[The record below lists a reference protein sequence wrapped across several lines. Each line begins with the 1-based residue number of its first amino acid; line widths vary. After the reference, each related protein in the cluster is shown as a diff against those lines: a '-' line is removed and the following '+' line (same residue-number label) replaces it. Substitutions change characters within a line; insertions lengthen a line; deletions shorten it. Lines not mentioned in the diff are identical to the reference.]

1 MRRCRPIARPRGVR
15 LQGAR
20 LWAPARKRGAIAKK
34 GSTTLSTKAARDN
47 PNLLFVLM
55 SFSMVWLGLV
65 LGNINIFR
73 GDKLF
78 FHFFENFFERPG
90 RAICLCLV
98 RSGRFRSRLRAGLRI
113 FVCASKCVSV
123 RSLACARMTKNRP
136 TGTYPG
142 RQVSRIFYISTPHP
156 HSGLRPAAF
165 SSVAD
170 YLRAGMC
177 RLTVTL

>member
-1 MRRCRPIARPRGVR
+1 MRERPSREMRRCRPIA
-15 LQGAR
+15 A
-20 LWAPARKRGAIAKK
+20 APGFAPVGFAPVGPCAKTRAIAKK
-34 GSTTLSTKAARDN
+34 GSTTLNTKAARDN
-47 PNLLFVLM
+47 PDLLFVLM

-98 RSGRFRSRLRAGLRI
+98 RSGRFRSRLRAGLRV

-123 RSLACARMTKNRP
+123 RSFACARMTKNRP
-136 TGTYPG
+136 RGTYPG
-142 RQVSRIFYISTPHP
+142 RQVSRIFYISTPP
-156 HSGLRPAAF
+156 SSLRF
-165 SSVAD
+165 ETGGIFF
-170 YLRAGMC
+170 RG
-177 RLTVTL
+177 

>member
-1 MRRCRPIARPRGVR
+1 
-15 LQGAR
+15 
-20 LWAPARKRGAIAKK
+20 
-34 GSTTLSTKAARDN
+34 
-47 PNLLFVLM
+47 
-55 SFSMVWLGLV
+55 MVWLGLV

-113 FVCASKCVSV
+113 FVCASNRIGEIPCL
-123 RSLACARMTKNRP
+123 RSDDKEPP

-142 RQVSRIFYISTPHP
+142 RQVSRIFYISTPP
-156 HSGLRPAAF
+156 SSLRF
-165 SSVAD
+165 ETGGIFF
-170 YLRAGMC
+170 RG
-177 RLTVTL
+177 

>member
-1 MRRCRPIARPRGVR
+1 MFEPVTMTRSASAVAPGAGAPVSGDAALPANCWPGPCRF
-15 LQGAR
+15 
-20 LWAPARKRGAIAKK
+20 APVGPCAKTCAIAKK
-34 GSTTLSTKAARDN
+34 GSTTLNTKAARDN
-47 PNLLFVLM
+47 PDLLFVLM

-98 RSGRFRSRLRAGLRI
+98 RSGRFRSRLRAGLRV
-113 FVCASKCVSV
+113 FVCASEGEIPCL
-123 RSLACARMTKNRP
+123 RSDDQEPP

-142 RQVSRIFYISTPHP
+142 WEVWSYILYKYTPI
-156 HSGLRPAAF
+156 
-165 SSVAD
+165 
-170 YLRAGMC
+170 
-177 RLTVTL
+177 LTPV